1 MPPSFPPFAGW
12 CDPPRPPC
20 VSCRYFTQLWLTSV
34 PEGLFGNNTSLETM
48 CAALSSRVRVALF
61 PHGHDSVKL
70 RLVACRLLNQL
81 VITRWSTKGVPT
93 LPVRLFENN
102 TQLVWLDMSGSGLL
116 WLPAGLFVP
125 TPHLSQ
131 LTLSSNALVTLPD
144 SLLDPIRAPSVFV

>member
-1 MPPSFPPFAGW
+1 M
-12 CDPPRPPC
+12 
-20 VSCRYFTQLWLTSV
+20 
-34 PEGLFGNNTSLETM
+34 
-48 CAALSSRVRVALF
+48 
-61 PHGHDSVKL
+61 
-70 RLVACRLLNQL
+70 
-81 VITRWSTKGVPT
+81 PT